1 MNYKAIY
8 KYFRIGII
16 AIMMETLFLM
26 LLNELALPS
35 YFIKTDNDTFINF
48 LEALPFYQ
56 VLPAKIEFALFNL
69 NVDTRSVLFKMGLY
83 GSYILMY
90 ARLFIMLPAKRSWKY
105 MRMQAIL
112 FTFDLVFGF
121 LFDMAL
127 KKLSIFTFIAMLFLA
142 LLTTAVWF
150 TVRCG
155 KKAAADQS
163 DRKNT

>member
-1 MNYKAIY
+1 M
-8 KYFRIGII
+8 
-16 AIMMETLFLM
+16 LFLM

-35 YFIKTDNDTFINF
+35 YFIKTDNDTLIKF

-56 VLPAKIEFALFNL
+56 ILPAKIEFALFDL
-69 NVDTRSVLFKMGLY
+69 NIDTRSALFKTGLY

-90 ARLFIMLPAKRSWKY
+90 TRLFILLPAKRSWKY

-112 FTFDLVFGF
+112 FTFDIVFVF
-121 LFDMAL
+121 IFDMVL
-127 KKLSIFTFIAMLFLA
+127 NKLSVFTFIAMLFLA
-142 LLTTAVWF
+142 LLTTAVWY

-163 DRKNT
+163 DRENT